1 MARRLKRRNR
11 SKRGL
16 PKHVKE
22 AINKQSLQ
30 DFQTG
35 AWSDVS
41 SFRHPFIT
49 NIQPGWNH
57 KTLAPYSKYSRLVSE
72 RKFARPQ
79 AATPFRFLDLPAEL
93 RNKVYRELFAF
104 GSIEFAPGDGL
115 AREHHMRHYRRTIS
129 PRLRVL
135 RVNKQLHKEG
145 SSIYYGEN
153 EFRFTGVYGF
163 DTLLFFC
170 RTIGEKNTRLLRK
183 ITEGVPQEL
192 QDTTDSSHSNTPA
205 HRSQTG
211 WQNFQGLMSQ
221 KMHFHAGGRRAP
233 PFDVARAITGTDGGL
248 QQYRV
253 VVSWQHQND
262 DFKVTMAGGLLGS
275 MSRAK
280 LAELKAE
287 IVVLLPAGWVMPTS
301 TPAVPTA
308 QRSIEWMEGVV
319 QEIEKEYDLDISRTT
334 YEKHMVYATMEE
346 LAEQRI
352 ELDGDQEARVEEIAR
367 L

>member
-1 MARRLKRRNR
+1 MARRSKRRNR
-11 SKRGL
+11 SKRDL

-35 AWSDVS
+35 AWSDVN

-49 NIQPGWNH
+49 NIHPGWNH
-57 KTLAPYSKYSRLVSE
+57 KTLAPYSKYSKLVSE

-93 RNKVYRELFAF
+93 RNKVYRELFAV

-135 RVNKQLHKEG
+135 RVSKQLHKEG
-145 SSIYYGEN
+145 SSIFYGEN
-153 EFRFTGVYGF
+153 EFRFTG
-163 DTLLFFC
+163 
-170 RTIGEKNTRLLRK
+170 
-183 ITEGVPQEL
+183 
-192 QDTTDSSHSNTPA
+192 
-205 HRSQTG
+205 
-211 WQNFQGLMSQ
+211 NFQGLMSQ

-262 DFKVTMAGGLLGS
+262 DFKVTMAGGLLSS

-308 QRSIEWMEGVV
+308 QRSIEWMEGVM

-352 ELDGDQEARVEEIAR
+352 ELDGDQEARVEEIA
-367 L
+367 